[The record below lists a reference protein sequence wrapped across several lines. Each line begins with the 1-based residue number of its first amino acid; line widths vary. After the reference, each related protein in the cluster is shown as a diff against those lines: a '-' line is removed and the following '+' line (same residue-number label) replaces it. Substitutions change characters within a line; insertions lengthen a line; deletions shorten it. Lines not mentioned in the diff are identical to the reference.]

1 MSQSQKNVGK
11 ICEKKT
17 KKKMRDVNLPKQKP
31 YLKYELFIINQAF
44 TLEVSIGLKI
54 TLLQGKILIIY
65 EVLYTERFSHENEWH
80 HCFYKTEGFSVNFDV
95 F

>member
-31 YLKYELFIINQAF
+31 YLKYELFN
-44 TLEVSIGLKI
+44 LEVSIGLKI